1 MKRLCSLFLLAV
13 IIFMFSSCAGNN
25 VEIVPEYNLEFDFQN
40 FNGMSFSIFSDSDLF
55 FGYVEGS
62 PHYDSLMKRI
72 SDVEAKYNCD
82 ISYSPQNNLQN
93 LLMGTF
99 ASGVTLCDVLY
110 MDAAPFRNLAAGGY
124 LLDLASYSDVIDV
137 NDSFRWGTKNILE
150 ICCSNGHLYGVT
162 PAAWADKLAPYYFFL
177 VTNNDIILKNG
188 YSHPHE
194 YYENRTWNRGLFEEM
209 VRNCSDL
216 ETGIYGLDTS
226 DGFIGRMAVYSDG
239 IGLVDESSGK
249 PCSAWHSGLVQSN
262 LQWAADFVNANKE
275 FITQDGESYDDFI
288 AGNCAIAMPSIY
300 HFTRKIVYSSSLN
313 EYSIMPFPCS
323 DAVDPGTCGGFFSTG
338 LDTISLPAL
347 SSNETETAT
356 VINAIWAPMDGYET
370 QELLDSYYLSNVF
383 FGSKDLEI
391 IKKCVQ
397 NARYNYW
404 VESVFNPIDSIVSS
418 VISGKFSP
426 SQAMEAYLEVADE
439 YINDIVVPN
448 EKGLE
453 SYFAD

>member
-1 MKRLCSLFLLAV
+1 
-13 IIFMFSSCAGNN
+13 
-25 VEIVPEYNLEFDFQN
+25 
-40 FNGMSFSIFSDSDLF
+40 
-55 FGYVEGS
+55 
-62 PHYDSLMKRI
+62 
-72 SDVEAKYNCD
+72 
-82 ISYSPQNNLQN
+82 
-93 LLMGTF
+93 
-99 ASGVTLCDVLY
+99 
-110 MDAAPFRNLAAGGY
+110 
-124 LLDLASYSDVIDV
+124 
-137 NDSFRWGTKNILE
+137 
-150 ICCSNGHLYGVT
+150 
-162 PAAWADKLAPYYFFL
+162 
-177 VTNNDIILKNG
+177 
-188 YSHPHE
+188 
-194 YYENRTWNRGLFEEM
+194 
-209 VRNCSDL
+209 
-216 ETGIYGLDTS
+216 
-226 DGFIGRMAVYSDG
+226 
-239 IGLVDESSGK
+239 
-249 PCSAWHSGLVQSN
+249 
-262 LQWAADFVNANKE
+262 
-275 FITQDGESYDDFI
+275 
-288 AGNCAIAMPSIY
+288 
-300 HFTRKIVYSSSLN
+300 IVYSSSLN

-383 FGSKDLEI
+383 FSSKDLEI